1 MSLPARQLVESPAHP
16 SPVHLAVINAF
27 PEELSASLSLGARLQ
42 GFLMTLAH
50 LHVLL
55 GGAVAVG
62 AWMVQRVAGMPF
74 SLSPCVGA
82 FLTFF
87 SIYALDR
94 VAAEPEVDAINHP
107 ERQRFSSR
115 HARVL
120 LGLAIAAYVI
130 ALVLGACEGARR
142 FLVML
147 LPLAGVLVY
156 SFPFVPRPLARW
168 LGFRRLKEILVVKN
182 AVVASIFA
190 STVTLAPLPAE
201 GKVASGAIMVMWV
214 FFFVRGFIN
223 TVVFDMRDEQGD
235 RRHGIRTLPVVLGPA
250 RTRRLLH
257 GLNLALG
264 VFLLVAPALG
274 LAPPAFSALA
284 VGTPLATWYLN
295 RTAQE
300 GSMHFLCDV
309 VVDGELYV
317 AGLALLVGMSL
328 S

>member
-1 MSLPARQLVESPAHP
+1 MSLPARHLVDPPAHP
-16 SPVHLAVINAF
+16 SPVHLTVISAF
-27 PEELSASLSLGARLQ
+27 PEEISDSLNWGARLQ

-62 AWMVQRVAGMPF
+62 AWMVQRVAGLPV
-74 SLSPCVGA
+74 SLSPCLGV

-120 LGLAIAAYVI
+120 LGLAVAAYVI
-130 ALVLGACEGARR
+130 ALVLGALEGLGR

-168 LGFRRLKEILVVKN
+168 LGFRRLKEILVIKN
-182 AVVASIFA
+182 ALVASIFA
-190 STVTLAPLPAE
+190 STITLAPIPAE
-201 GKVASGAIMVMWV
+201 GQVARGSLAVLWV

-235 RRHGIRTLPVVLGPA
+235 RRHGIRTLPVALGPE

-264 VFLLVAPALG
+264 IFLLLAPALG
-274 LAPPAFSALA
+274 LAPPAFSLLA

-309 VVDGELYV
+309 VVDGEVYV
-317 AGLALLVGMSL
+317 AGLALLVGMSVI
-328 S
+328 

>member
-1 MSLPARQLVESPAHP
+1 
-16 SPVHLAVINAF
+16 
-27 PEELSASLSLGARLQ
+27 
-42 GFLMTLAH
+42 MTLAH
-50 LHVLL
+50 VHVLL

-62 AWMVQRVAGMPF
+62 AWIVQRVAVLPI
-74 SLSPCVGA
+74 SPLPCLGA

-94 VAAEPEVDAINHP
+94 VAAEPEADAINHP
-107 ERQRFSSR
+107 ERQRFARR

-120 LGLAIAAYVI
+120 LGLAVAAYVI
-130 ALVLGACEGARR
+130 ALVLGALEGPGR

-182 AVVASIFA
+182 ALVASIFA
-190 STVTLAPLPAE
+190 STVTLAPIPKDDS
-201 GKVASGAIMVMWV
+201 KVAYGSILVMWV

-223 TVVFDMRDEQGD
+223 TVVFDMRDEEGD
-235 RRHGIRTLPVVLGPA
+235 RQHGIRTLPVVLGPE
-250 RTRRLLH
+250 RTRWVLH

-264 VFLLVAPALG
+264 VFLLVAPTLG
-274 LAPPAFSALA
+274 LAHRAFSALA
-284 VGTPLATWYLN
+284 AGTPLAAWYIN
-295 RTAQE
+295 RTAHG

-309 VVDGELYV
+309 VVDGEIYV
-317 AGLALLVGMSL
+317 AGLALLVGMKIFGVPL
-328 S
+328 AAG